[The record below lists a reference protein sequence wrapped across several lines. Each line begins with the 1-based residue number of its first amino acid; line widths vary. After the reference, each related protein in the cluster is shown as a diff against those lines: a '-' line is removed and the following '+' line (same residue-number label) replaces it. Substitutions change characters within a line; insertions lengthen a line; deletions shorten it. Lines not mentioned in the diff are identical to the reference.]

1 MGTLQNKRIVDP
13 VLTEISRG
21 YTNASLIGTNLFPSC
36 FSNKRRR

>member
-21 YTNASLIGTNLFPSC
+21 YTNASLIGQISFQLLL
-36 FSNKRRR
+36 

>member
-21 YTNASLIGTNLFPSC
+21 YTNAALIGTNLFPIVTVTQRS
-36 FSNKRRR
+36 R